1 MNAALRRALR
11 PELGTPQEVT
21 GWSPTTASQA
31 LKRCSMTKET
41 AKDGQ
46 DEKGRKNGDASL
58 KQTDKPWEANPEKE
72 QRRGPA
78 PDLETWQKSNT
89 H

>member
-1 MNAALRRALR
+1 M
-11 PELGTPQEVT
+11 
-21 GWSPTTASQA
+21 
-31 LKRCSMTKET
+31 KKET
-41 AKDGQ
+41 PKDGQ